1 MNGNISHRRA
11 VGVVFESV
19 AEILLK
25 EKSYKILERNYTFGK
40 YEIDIIAKKEDEV
53 VFVEVKSRNEN
64 AICSPESAVGKEKIK
79 HILLCASGYIK
90 YLYQK
95 GINPLKFSYS
105 FDVIGIL
112 YTDDYDLKSIRYFKK
127 YYRGDRDELL
137 RFAL

>member
-1 MNGNISHRRA
+1 MSKLRVETRT
-11 VGVVFESV
+11 
-19 AEILLK
+19 L
-25 EKSYKILERNYTFGK
+25 
-40 YEIDIIAKKEDEV
+40 
-53 VFVEVKSRNEN
+53 FVLR
-64 AICSPESAVGKEKIK
+64 ESAVGKEKIK